1 MPIVQLHVLEGYTKD
16 DKQRLGEALTD
27 AVRLVVPATPELV
40 TVMISDMP
48 ARIITA
54 AAHRER
60 QHQLSLIPR
69 AWCARF

>member
-48 ARIITA
+48 V
-54 AAHRER
+54 RE
-60 QHQLSLIPR
+60 LLPR
-69 AWCARF
+69 PHIANASTS